1 LYELSKVRLHTV
13 GPKGARY
20 HDVTLN
26 LRRAGAFTASGE
38 FGVGR
43 DLVHRPAPA
52 TVLFLENGGGKTVLI
67 KLIFSVMLPGRRQ
80 VVGTSSTRVLDKFV
94 LAGDV
99 AHVALEWQDAK
110 TGQLLVTGKASEW
123 RGHVVSTDPSRLIER
138 WYSFRP
144 TASLDLSTLPFTE
157 NGRLLS
163 LAGFR
168 DRLEE
173 EQRANPAAQ
182 VVWEKNHGDW
192 TSHLGSL
199 QLDPELFSYQRKM
212 NAGEGE
218 AADAFTFK
226 TDDAF
231 VDWLLTAIIPDEEP
245 QSLGDL
251 VAVYADKLARR
262 GELMAERDFVEGAL
276 ERLRPLARAAG
287 ERTAATDIHAEAN
300 AEVERLI
307 AAMAARQAQED
318 ERKQIQLGQHND
330 VETRERTADQEVR
343 RLNSIVLEL
352 SRLVAKLRWEQ
363 ASEEL
368 HRLKSERDDVRRL
381 LAAWLATDILVR
393 YNTANEEA
401 EQIRDI
407 VRQQEIEAVP
417 ILQARDVAA
426 KKLARGLLDM
436 AKLADAAATRADDCA
451 TALEED
457 IGQAEDARQER
468 IAEAEAAKARITQ
481 ATENIGKAQAAVAD
495 AIGAGLLAA
504 RDNVAAAAEAAE
516 RAAAEAETTLADA
529 LTRGDELAT
538 QREDAASALQDR
550 QADVQRKSGI
560 AKTLAGQLATARRGA
575 EELCSTGRLADL
587 FGSEEIVLDSDA
599 DALLDLLAE
608 AISTAEQ
615 EQVRLH
621 MDAEADDR
629 VLEAL
634 GNGGLLPPGDD
645 VNAAL
650 AVLAGKDITAWS
662 GWQYL
667 ASVRSDE
674 RDQVLARH
682 PHLVD
687 GIVLN
692 SGDDLD
698 LAREELTAARLLPR
712 TIIAVGTTAAI
723 AANDAREPADIGFIV
738 PPTPAMYDSEQAE
751 QERQEIQHCYETR
764 RVQLTQLAT
773 VIAADRELSSRLAVW
788 RRDYPPGRLG
798 RLSGDYYRAAADL
811 QAEEELEREQRGVH
825 KDLIAAEKELRRRR
839 PALNAQATET
849 KKRAVKLATL
859 AAEYA
864 KIPGWHETIRSARGD
879 VTRAE
884 DGARRAHSQ
893 ALELRRQQSE
903 AHREGD
909 DQRRIAV
916 DCREQLSA
924 ATGGGSVDEAM
935 PVPEEPLE
943 SLRAAYRAAETAYE
957 KAEVGSDLRAELSRA
972 DNAEAS
978 ARAAVEGIALETREQ
993 ASALLNTP
1001 DGTDTA
1007 ARAAAT
1013 ARTGRFADALEGRV
1027 TDAASEDGKLKQQY
1041 ESFQPQ
1047 ERSLEPY
1054 GRPRD
1059 IPHGEELISA
1069 ATVERDEARK
1079 NLDEIQA
1086 RKEALQQQI
1095 AATDVTI
1102 TEFGAVRESLVGIVV
1117 IEAAPEA
1124 EPFAG
1129 SVEAARLRRDKVR
1142 ETFGEAVRLLEDA
1155 TQQVRRAADALA
1167 QHATNERFEKVAAP
1181 VRRQMIATDREQLP
1195 DFAEEWEAALRPRF
1209 RVLSDELEQ
1218 LERHRAAI
1226 ITRLQGMVTY
1236 ALGRLRAAQ
1245 KASRLPD
1252 GLGDWSGLEFLR
1264 IGFTQPEE
1272 AVITERLGQVIDD
1285 ATVAGAGTERTSGKR
1300 DGLSLMLTGVRA
1312 ALRPRGVR
1320 VDMLKPDAV
1329 LRDERVRVAEIG
1341 DVFSGGQLLTAA
1353 IILYCTMASLRA
1365 SERGQARRQ
1374 HAGVLFLDNPIGRAS
1389 AGYLLELQLAVADKL
1404 KVQLVYTTG
1413 LFDTNALSVFP
1424 LIVRLRN
1431 DADLRAGMKYL
1442 SVDEEIRARLP
1453 DKPSDGSGVLTASRL
1468 FVRPADLVP

>member
-1 LYELSKVRLHTV
+1 MYELSRVRLHTV

-26 LRRAGAFTASGE
+26 LRGAGALTGSGGL
-38 FGVGR
+38 GVGR
-43 DLVHRPAPA
+43 DLVRRPAPA
-52 TVLFLENGGGKTVLI
+52 TVLFLENGGGKTVLV

-123 RGHVVSTDPSRLIER
+123 RGHVVSADPSRLIER

-144 TASLDLSTLPFTE
+144 VASLDLSTLPFAE

-173 EQRANPAAQ
+173 EHRANPAAQ

-192 TSHLGSL
+192 TSHLESL
-199 QLDPELFSYQRKM
+199 QLDPELFAYQRKM

-276 ERLRPLARAAG
+276 DRLRPLARAAG
-287 ERTAATDIHAEAN
+287 ERTAATEIHAEAS
-300 AEVERLI
+300 AEAERLL
-307 AAMAARQAQED
+307 AALAARQAQED
-318 ERKQIQLGQHND
+318 QRKQMLRRQHSD
-330 VETRERTADQEVR
+330 VEIRERTADQEAR

-368 HRLKSERDDVRRL
+368 HHLQSERDDARKL
-381 LAAWLATDILVR
+381 LAAWLATDTLAR
-393 YNTANEEA
+393 FNTAHEEA

-407 VRQQEIEAVP
+407 VRQQEIEAEP
-417 ILQARDVAA
+417 ILQARDTAAKRLARKLLDVAKVADVAA
-426 KKLARGLLDM
+426 AS
-436 AKLADAAATRADDCA
+436 ADGRATS
-451 TALEED
+451 LEEG
-457 IGQAEDARQER
+457 IGQVEDARQER
-468 IAEAEAAKARITQ
+468 IAESEAAKARIGQ
-481 ATENIGKAQAAVAD
+481 ATENIGKVQAAVAD
-495 AIGAGLLAA
+495 AIGAGVLAA
-504 RDNVAAAAEAAE
+504 QDDVAAAAEAADGT
-516 RAAAEAETTLADA
+516 AAEAETTLTTA

-538 QREDAASALQDR
+538 QREDAASLLHDL
-550 QADVQRKSGI
+550 QADVQRKSGTVK
-560 AKTLAGQLATARRGA
+560 ALAEQLATARRGA
-575 EELCSTGRLADL
+575 DEVCSTGRLAEL
-587 FGSEEIVLDSDA
+587 LGSEEVVVDSDA
-599 DALLDLLAE
+599 DTLLDLLGE
-608 AISTAEQ
+608 AIGIAER
-615 EQVRLH
+615 EQALLR

-634 GNGGLLPPGDD
+634 GNGGLLPPGDEIT
-645 VNAAL
+645 AAQ
-650 AVLAGKDITAWS
+650 AVLADKNITVWS

-667 ASVRSDE
+667 ASVRADE
-674 RDQVLARH
+674 RDQVVARH

-692 SGDDLD
+692 SCDDLD

-723 AANDAREPADIGFIV
+723 ADNDAPEPAGIEFIV
-738 PPTPAMYDSEQAE
+738 PPSPAMYDLEQAE
-751 QERQEIQHCYETR
+751 EERQEIQHRRETR
-764 RVQLTQLAT
+764 RAQLTRLAT

-788 RRDYPPGRLG
+788 RRDYPTGRIDA
-798 RLSGDYYRAAADL
+798 LSGDYDRATADL
-811 QAEEELEREQRGVH
+811 RTAQELEREQRGPH
-825 KDLIAAEKELRRRR
+825 KDLVTAEKELRRQL
-839 PALNAQATET
+839 PALNARARET
-849 KKRAVKLATL
+849 RERAAEL
-859 AAEYA
+859 AALAVEYD
-864 KIPGWHETIRSARGD
+864 KIPGWQETIRSARGD
-879 VTRAE
+879 ITRADE
-884 DGARRAHSQ
+884 SARRAHSRAQ
-893 ALELRRQQSE
+893 ELRRQQGE
-903 AHREGD
+903 AHREAD
-909 DQRRIAV
+909 DQRRIAA
-916 DCREQLSA
+916 DCREQLGA
-924 ATGGGSVDEAM
+924 VTGGGSVDGAM

-943 SLRAAYRAAETAYE
+943 SLRATYRAAETAYE
-957 KAEVGSDLRAELSRA
+957 KVEVGSDLRAELSRV
-972 DNAEAS
+972 DNAEAA
-978 ARAAVEGIALETREQ
+978 ARAAIEGIASETREQ
-993 ASALLNTP
+993 ASVLLNTP
-1001 DGTDTA
+1001 DGTDPA

-1013 ARTGRFADALEGRV
+1013 ARTRRLGDALEGQV
-1027 TDAASEDGKLKQQY
+1027 TDAASEEGKLKQQY

-1059 IPHGEELISA
+1059 IPHGEELIFA

-1079 NLDEIQA
+1079 TLDEIQT
-1086 RKEALQQQI
+1086 RKEALQGQI
-1095 AATDVTI
+1095 AAAEVTI
-1102 TEFGAVRESLVGIVV
+1102 TEFGAVRESLAGIVT
-1117 IEAAPEA
+1117 IEVVPEA

-1129 SVEAARLRRDKVR
+1129 TIEAARLRRDHLR
-1142 ETFGEAVRLLEDA
+1142 ETLTEAIRLLEDA

-1167 QHATNERFEKVAAP
+1167 QHATDERFEKVAAP
-1181 VRRQMIATDREQLP
+1181 VRRQMITTDREQLP

-1236 ALGRLRAAQ
+1236 AMGRLRAAQ

-1264 IGFTQPEE
+1264 IGFTQPDDGTL
-1272 AVITERLGQVIDD
+1272 TERLGQVIDD
-1285 ATVAGAGTERTSGKR
+1285 ATVASTGTERPSGKR

-1404 KVQLVYTTG
+1404 NVQLVYTTG

-1424 LIVRLRN
+1424 LIIRLRN

-1453 DKPSDGSGVLTASRL
+1453 GKPSDGSGMLAASRL
-1468 FVRPADLVP
+1468 FARPADLVT